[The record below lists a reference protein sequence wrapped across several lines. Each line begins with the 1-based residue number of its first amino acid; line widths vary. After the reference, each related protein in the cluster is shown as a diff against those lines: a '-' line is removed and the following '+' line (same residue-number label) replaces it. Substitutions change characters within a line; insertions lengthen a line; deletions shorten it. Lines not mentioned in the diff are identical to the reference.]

1 MATKTIAESSATQQ
15 RKSYLTSAVPESLK
29 SYWMWCSKKAMYCK
43 IMERNLFLLS
53 FVSWF
58 QVSNKQSLIQDKLHL
73 NQFFL
78 LNQKHKEWLVYY
90 KILLWGSYLVKNSR
104 VTSLNQS
111 DESFIG
117 LNHSELNQY
126 LNQLLNL
133 FQWNND
139 NFSWTYDLKRV
150 CFMKFRPLVLLL
162 R

>member
-1 MATKTIAESSATQQ
+1 
-15 RKSYLTSAVPESLK
+15 
-29 SYWMWCSKKAMYCK
+29 
-43 IMERNLFLLS
+43 MERNLFLLS

-104 VTSLNQS
+104 VTSLSQS

-133 FQWNND
+133 F
-139 NFSWTYDLKRV
+139 SVK
-150 CFMKFRPLVLLL
+150 
-162 R
+162 